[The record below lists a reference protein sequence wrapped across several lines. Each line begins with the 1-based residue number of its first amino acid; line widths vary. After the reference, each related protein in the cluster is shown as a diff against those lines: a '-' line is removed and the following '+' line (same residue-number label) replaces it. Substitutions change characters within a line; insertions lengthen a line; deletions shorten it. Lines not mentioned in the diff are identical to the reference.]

1 MSGLLILTAVE
12 LESAALARQLDL
24 PRLSTFPFRAF
35 GRGDIRLAPIGPRA
49 SLLDERWSPL
59 SHGLRA
65 PLVVSAGLCG
75 ALDPG
80 LRVGDLILP
89 DAVLAPSGQLLR
101 VDAQAHG
108 PLLARAGERAR
119 TGRLVT
125 AREVAATPEAK
136 ARLRAETGAAAVDME
151 SAAILTYAAAAG
163 WPALVVRA
171 VSDEAAQPVPP
182 ALSRLVAA
190 DGRLHGGR
198 ALALAF
204 THPGRIAQAVALR
217 RGSRL
222 ALGAVARSLAALV
235 A

>member
-1 MSGLLILTAVE
+1 VSGLLILTAVE
-12 LESAALARQLDL
+12 LESAALARQLEL

-35 GRGDIRLAPIGPRA
+35 GRGDIRLAAIGPRA
-49 SLLDERWSPL
+49 GLLDERWSRL

-75 ALDPG
+75 GLDPG
-80 LRVGDLILP
+80 MRAGDLVLP
-89 DAVLAPSGQLLR
+89 DAVLAPSGELLR
-101 VDAQAHG
+101 VNAQAHG
-108 PLLARAGERAR
+108 LLLARAGERAR

-136 ARLRAETGAAAVDME
+136 ACLRAETGAAAVDME
-151 SAAILTYAAAAG
+151 SAAILARADAAG
-163 WPALVVRA
+163 WPSLVVRA
-171 VSDEAAQPVPP
+171 VSDEAAHAVPP
-182 ALSRLVAA
+182 ALSRLLAT

-198 ALALAF
+198 ALALAL
-204 THPGRIAQAVALR
+204 THPGSIAQAVTLR
-217 RGSRL
+217 RASRL